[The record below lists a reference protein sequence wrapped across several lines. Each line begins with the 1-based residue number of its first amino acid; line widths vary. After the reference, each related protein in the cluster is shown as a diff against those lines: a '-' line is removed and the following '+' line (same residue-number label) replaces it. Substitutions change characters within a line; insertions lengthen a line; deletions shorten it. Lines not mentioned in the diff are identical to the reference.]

1 MLQFLNKTNLSVKKE
16 NEPGMSASLLEKFL
30 RNALNPWPGY
40 KKVYYYWNKENEAQ
54 YFMQLQPGHSW

>member
-30 RNALNPWPGY
+30 RNALHPWPGY
-40 KKVYYYWNKENEAQ
+40 RKVYNYGDEENKSKDL
-54 YFMQLQPGHSW
+54 MQGQPGHSW